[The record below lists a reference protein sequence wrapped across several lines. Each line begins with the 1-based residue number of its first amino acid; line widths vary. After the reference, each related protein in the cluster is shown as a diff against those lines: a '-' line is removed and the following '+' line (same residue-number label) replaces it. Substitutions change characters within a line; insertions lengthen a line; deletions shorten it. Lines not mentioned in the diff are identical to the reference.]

1 MRLVAMTGLF
11 LYSSFRQILHYF
23 FQFTYLFKKIP
34 DAILRQELR
43 KLYQTAFPD
52 DEQIPWADLM
62 RYAGYRHHPNG
73 QQGYNTIVR
82 RFKDDASACL
92 NRLPSWG
99 IAKQFV
105 LLGFLIPGDGTTNS
119 IVSID
124 DSNLFHFTR
133 HREMVAMVVVPP
145 SHRLLRYSLRRQS
158 AIYPVCRRRLAR
170 LPRCCLQAMQWDV
183 PRERSACERRTG

>member
-62 RYAGYRHHPNG
+62 RLVEEMLGPG
-73 QQGYNTIVR
+73 T
-82 RFKDDASACL
+82 FTMCL
-92 NRLPSWG
+92 GLFPSLYC
-99 IAKQFV
+99 V
-105 LLGFLIPGDGTTNS
+105 L
-119 IVSID
+119 
-124 DSNLFHFTR
+124 R
-133 HREMVAMVVVPP
+133 
-145 SHRLLRYSLRRQS
+145 
-158 AIYPVCRRRLAR
+158 
-170 LPRCCLQAMQWDV
+170 
-183 PRERSACERRTG
+183 